1 MTPTLSI
8 TTTTVSFDPRGPRP
22 DVLPVPDQ
30 RPAGPRDRA
39 EVSREGREPK
49 AGRDRN
55 QEVEMLR
62 EEVGMLRRQL
72 QNLGRQRQNEGP
84 AGGQAPGAGE
94 GAPSAGGG
102 APAAGGGGAPQAGGP
117 APTGGPGAG
126 QQDINSML
134 LQEAAQVL
142 AGPGSSGL
150 LGLGGPGNG
159 IPGLGGGLPGLGGG
173 VPGLGGGLP
182 GLGGGL
188 PGLGGG
194 VPGPGGQQIDPR
206 AQLALT
212 YAQARSS
219 NQPIR
224 PEVEQLV
231 ILALGSGGGAPQQQQ
246 VANPV
251 NSLLAG
257 FALGQNLGAALRV

>member
-1 MTPTLSI
+1 MTPTISLTS
-8 TTTTVSFDPRGPRP
+8 TTLSFDPIGPRP
-22 DVLPVPDQ
+22 DVLPVPER
-30 RPAGPRDRA
+30 RPAQAPRGDRT
-39 EVSREGREPK
+39 EVSREGREARGPR
-49 AGRDRN
+49 GRN
-55 QEVEMLR
+55 EEVEMLR
-62 EEVGMLRRQL
+62 EEVAMLRRQL
-72 QNLGRQRQNEGP
+72 QNLGRQRQTGGP
-84 AGGQAPGAGE
+84 GE
-94 GAPSAGGG
+94 GQGG
-102 APAAGGGGAPQAGGP
+102 APAAGGP

-134 LQEAAQVL
+134 FQEAAQVL
-142 AGPGSSGL
+142 AG
-150 LGLGGPGNG
+150 GPGNA

-173 VPGLGGGLP
+173 FPGLGGGLP
-182 GLGGGL
+182 GPGGGF

-194 VPGPGGQQIDPR
+194 VPGLSGGQQIDPR

-231 ILALGSGGGAPQQQQ
+231 ILALGSGGGASQQPQPS
-246 VANPV
+246 NPV

-257 FALGQNLGAALRV
+257 FALGQSLGAALRA